1 MGVPIWG
8 KKRKLKVKTAESV
21 QYVHVEAT
29 HEKFGDFEAYL
40 VNFAGASSNEEAA
53 SLGIGP
59 DGVNASAS
67 EKRTVQNSGW
77 KAIIQGDNLPL
88 TFMNIDDLDLS
99 QLRAD
104 LATTASESTG
114 GDVSSSDVGRLFLYP
129 KGSSVVLD
137 EVKRADNDVR
147 GTGSEIIIMAKCEE
161 CGKTYSTGIVI
172 NSSSDVRL
180 QGNIAQCPYCG
191 RMNPVPDR

>member
-1 MGVPIWG
+1 MPVLG
-8 KKRKLKVKTAESV
+8 KKRKLKVKTAKSV

-53 SLGIGP
+53 SLGVGP
-59 DGVNASAS
+59 DGVRASAS

-77 KAIIQGDNLPL
+77 KAIMQGDNLPL
-88 TFMNIDDLDLS
+88 TFMSIDGLDLN

-114 GDVSSSDVGRLFLYP
+114 SDVSSSDVGRIFLYP
-129 KGSSVVLD
+129 RESSVVLD
-137 EVKRADNDVR
+137 EVEKADSDSG
-147 GTGSEIIIMAKCEE
+147 GTGSEIIIMARCEE

-172 NSSSDVRL
+172 SPSSDVRL
-180 QGNIAQCPYCG
+180 RGNMAQCPYCG